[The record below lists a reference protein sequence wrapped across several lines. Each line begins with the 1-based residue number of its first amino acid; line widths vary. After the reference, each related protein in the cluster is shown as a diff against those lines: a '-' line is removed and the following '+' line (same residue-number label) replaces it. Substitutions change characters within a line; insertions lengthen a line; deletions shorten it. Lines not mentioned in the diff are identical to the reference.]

1 MQIINNLRT
10 DAFPGHE
17 IVVYER
23 GGRLVIVVNRD
34 RCLARLTLPAP
45 GEDDPTD
52 VIVYEPLPASIGGR

>member
-1 MQIINNLRT
+1 MQIVNDLPS

-34 RCLARLTLPAP
+34 RCLARPAWKHVLDSCFARVAA
-45 GEDDPTD
+45 G
-52 VIVYEPLPASIGGR
+52 